1 MAELLTD
8 LIPFE
13 GDRETILL
21 WDNFTMSSGKILRR
35 VLQRHSSS
43 EDWHDGIAYRDL
55 EGLFLADVS
64 DIPHVGEIRIN
75 QILEELVTVF
85 SVFEQEGLEGSIA
98 PFLKLSEEVELEQDT
113 VDIAQNL
120 SELSAAI
127 EEAFNDYREI
137 DERTRVVLHGR
148 NPALMRISRTLDDI
162 AQDFGVTR
170 ERIRQIESK
179 YSDLRLGSPKTENA
193 CLENLVST
201 LEEVDDEES
210 FILSAEEKGLLGDA
224 SISIAKLKA
233 MINICELDDY
243 LARVQAVEELW
254 DVASQAKGELSELA
268 RKARSKFG
276 LIDLNYFKMQTN
288 VSDIQAFEAI
298 KKEYP
303 RSIMKGNLV
312 LARTSKLDTAFENA
326 IGKQLLVF
334 GELEAENLLVGIERQ
349 ASYRQ
354 VSLSGTH
361 LEQIALIKEIAG
373 NSPNY
378 ETYKENT
385 ISEPELS
392 DTDVWLLEQFQE
404 STTGMLHRNE
414 ITAASIRDS
423 KNVNSI
429 GVFLLFNTLI
439 RPVGVAVMALANI
452 PIDAETARQ
461 YANIA
466 RAAEDKS
473 YLDYSFEG
481 DKILLSIRPNLNTV
495 AAGVLFPT
503 ADLRAMIN
511 DKVFSVCCSCNKLDT
526 QQQLRLRPPS
536 FWTGF
541 TSAIKHAMNDHNF
554 SKNDEFKIMLDFD
567 TLEATFLAD

>member
-35 VLQRHSSS
+35 LIQRHSSS
-43 EDWHDGIAYRDL
+43 QDWHDGIAYRDL

-75 QILEELVTVF
+75 QILEELVAVF
-85 SVFEQEGLEGSIA
+85 SVFEQEGLEGSVA
-98 PFLKLSEEVELEQDT
+98 PFLNLTEEVELEPDT
-113 VDIAQNL
+113 VDMAQNL

-127 EEAFNDYREI
+127 TDAFNDYREI
-137 DERTRVVLHGR
+137 DERTLAVLHGR
-148 NPALMRISRTLDDI
+148 NPALMRTPRTLEEI
-162 AQDFGVTR
+162 AQEYNVTR
-170 ERIRQIESK
+170 ERIRQVESK
-179 YSDLRLGSPKTENA
+179 YSDLRLGSPKTENK
-193 CLENLVST
+193 CLENLVSI
-201 LEEVDDEES
+201 LEEADDEES
-210 FILSAEEKGLLGDA
+210 FIFLAEQKGLLGDEP
-224 SISIAKLKA
+224 ISIAKLKA
-233 MINICELDDY
+233 ILNICELDDY
-243 LARVQAVEELW
+243 LLRVQAVEELW
-254 DVASQAKGELSELA
+254 DIASQTKGELSEFA
-268 RKARSKFG
+268 RKARNKFG
-276 LIDLNYFKMQTN
+276 LIDLSFFKSQTN
-288 VSDIQAFEAI
+288 ASDIQAFEAI
-298 KKEYP
+298 KNEYP
-303 RSIMKGNLV
+303 RSILKGNLV

-334 GELEAENLLVGIERQ
+334 GELEADNLLVGIERQ

-354 VSLSGTH
+354 VSLTGTQS
-361 LEQIALIKEIAG
+361 EQIALIKEIAG
-373 NSPNY
+373 NFPNY
-378 ETYKENT
+378 ETYKDNT
-385 ISEPELS
+385 MSEPELS

-404 STTGMLHRNE
+404 SPTGMLHRNE

-429 GVFLLFNTLI
+429 GVFLLFNALI

-452 PIDAETARQ
+452 PIDPETARQ

-473 YLDYSFEG
+473 YLDYSFQG

-495 AAGVLFPT
+495 AAGVLFPS
-503 ADLRAMIN
+503 ADLRAMIK
-511 DKVFSVCCSCNKLDT
+511 DKLFSVNCSCNRLET

-541 TSAIKHAMNDHNF
+541 TAAIKHAMNDHNF
-554 SKNDEFKIMLDFD
+554 SKNDVFKILLDFD
-567 TLEATFLAD
+567 TSKATFLAD